1 MNTSLYGNE
10 DARVLSER
18 YAKVLAARHGGAS
31 FREIA
36 DTEGVTV
43 ERARQI
49 YFKAEERAALI
60 PSELTTEE
68 TPILQSALPARL
80 ANALA
85 NGGIKTWE
93 QLRER
98 IAANPYGDKLFTAE
112 GKEVKNIGPKAITV
126 LRQWLSRIDGGTNDG
141 VSTAAIA
148 QATDRAT
155 ELKEQAAGLMHRAIE
170 HYLAV
175 GLTKQAKRVR
185 FALRLLK

>member
-1 MNTSLYGNE
+1 MNSSLYGNE

-18 YAKVLAARHGGAS
+18 YARVLAARIGGAS

-36 DTEGVTV
+36 DTEGVTI

-49 YFKAEERAALI
+49 YFKAEERAALV

-68 TPILQSALPARL
+68 TPILQSAIPARI

-112 GKEVKNIGPKAITV
+112 GREVKNIGPKAITV
-126 LRQWLSRIDGGTNDG
+126 LRQWLARIDGTNDG
-141 VSTAAIA
+141 VSAADIA

-155 ELKEQAAGLMHRAIE
+155 ELQEQAAGLIRRALDL
-170 HYLAV
+170 YLDV
-175 GLTKQAKRVR
+175 GLTKQAKRLR
-185 FALRLLK
+185 FAMRLLK